1 MYQID
6 DLVLFVAVVE
16 NKSFLKTSSQ
26 FGITQPTVSRK
37 MKFLAEDLGYELFIN
52 NGKHVAVTDFGRMLY
67 NIINQKKPCLDE
79 LKISV
84 DELISSI
91 RQDVGTLKILLPT
104 VVAEEHITPH
114 ISDFIVEYPN
124 INLELH
130 YNQEVVDFKDDFYDI
145 AFVLYRPT
153 QANQK
158 FIKLLDYNVSL
169 YCTKEYASN
178 YGIPKNVNELNSHTV
193 VGFIFRDKTTH
204 SQVEFVHNATNL
216 VEVFNLPNKIA
227 VNNLRHSLLLIKG
240 NKVIGP
246 CYEWLCKNEDA
257 LIKVLPDYKINI
269 SRSVYM
275 LRNPHKN
282 HATIDLFINFL
293 KKRIA
298 TTVNQ

>member
-130 YNQEVVDFKDDFYDI
+130 YNQEVVDFKDDSYDL
-145 AFVLYRPT
+145 ALVLYRPT

-158 FIKLLDYNVSL
+158 FVKLLDNNFSL